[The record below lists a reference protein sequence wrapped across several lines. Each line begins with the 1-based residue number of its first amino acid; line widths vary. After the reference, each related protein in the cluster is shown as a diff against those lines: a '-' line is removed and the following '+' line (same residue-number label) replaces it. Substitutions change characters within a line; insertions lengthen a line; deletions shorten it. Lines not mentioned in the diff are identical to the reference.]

1 MSIGSCRQVQ
11 AHREPWI
18 DYSYR
23 LSRALEISNV
33 PEVYFLLASNRQ
45 LRRRPAYNLAMT
57 QDSVRKD
64 EILLSSTG
72 RPPWYTPAGKAVP
85 SYVIGIAGGSASGK
99 THVATSILRQLN
111 HIPAC
116 LILSQDSFY
125 NKLNAE
131 KHALA
136 HKNELDLD
144 APDAIDM
151 KIFAQVGRNSMLV
164 IK

>member
-1 MSIGSCRQVQ
+1 
-11 AHREPWI
+11 
-18 DYSYR
+18 
-23 LSRALEISNV
+23 
-33 PEVYFLLASNRQ
+33 
-45 LRRRPAYNLAMT
+45 MT

-72 RPPWYTPAGKAVP
+72 RPPWYTPTGKAVP

-111 HIPAC
+111 HIPTC

-144 APDAIDM
+144 APEAIDM
-151 KIFAQVGRNSMLV
+151 KLFAQVGKISIYNTKDKTLTTPAAITVREGLERRKGRQLSRVQLLGTSTAGRDQV
-164 IK
+164 SLRCKRHYR

>member
-1 MSIGSCRQVQ
+1 
-11 AHREPWI
+11 
-18 DYSYR
+18 
-23 LSRALEISNV
+23 
-33 PEVYFLLASNRQ
+33 
-45 LRRRPAYNLAMT
+45 MT

-72 RPPWYTPAGKAVP
+72 RPPWYTPTGKAVP

-111 HIPAC
+111 HIPTC

-144 APDAIDM
+144 APEAIDM
-151 KIFAQVGRNSMLV
+151 ELFAQVGWDSQHRISHEFR
-164 IK
+164 